1 MMSVDSYIVASNK
14 DWHLNSFSYLK
25 SSISG
30 NWYYVDTPE
39 KLKEQL
45 NLITPR
51 YIFFL
56 HWSWLVPES
65 IWKNIECVCFHM
77 TDVPYGRGGSPLQ
90 NLILK
95 GHKETKL
102 TALQMV
108 KELDAGPVYGKTPLS
123 LNGSA
128 EDIYKRAG
136 QLSLELIEWLICEN
150 PEPVPQKGTPVLFE
164 RRRPEQSRIDSSQN
178 DEALYDFI
186 RMLDAPGYPKAFLE
200 SEGLRLEFSNA
211 RWENGRLV
219 ADVCFNNLSEDS

>member
-1 MMSVDSYIVASNK
+1 MPTDSYIVASNK
-14 DWHLNSFSYLK
+14 DWHLNSFSDLK
-25 SSISG
+25 SSVPG
-30 NWYYVDTPE
+30 DWHYVDTPE
-39 KLKEQL
+39 KLKTQL
-45 NLITPR
+45 NLINPR

-108 KELDAGPVYGKTPLS
+108 KELDAGPVYAKAPLS
-123 LNGSA
+123 LQGSA
-128 EDIYKRAG
+128 EEIYKRAG
-136 QLSLELIEWLICEN
+136 QLSLGLIQWIIRDN
-150 PEPVPQKGTPVLFE
+150 PEPAPQKGSPVLFE
-164 RRRPEQSRIDSSQN
+164 RRRPEQSRINPDQSN
-178 DEALYDFI
+178 KELYDFI

-211 RWENGRLV
+211 RWENDRLV